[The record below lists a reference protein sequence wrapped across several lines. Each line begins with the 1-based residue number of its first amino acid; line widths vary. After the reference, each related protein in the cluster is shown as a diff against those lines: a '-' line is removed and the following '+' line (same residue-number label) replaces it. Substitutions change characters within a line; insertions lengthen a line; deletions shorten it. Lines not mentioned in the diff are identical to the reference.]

1 MPRLRCVRLSARL
14 AKIVCVSAMV
24 ALLIHGATVVPPAFA
39 QARAP
44 RKQVLVIH
52 SYHQGYAWT
61 DRINQGIQ
69 ETLGRADC
77 DIHVEYLDAKHFS
90 RETVFPIMAR
100 LMAEKY
106 RDAKFDIVMTSDDSA
121 LDFALEQRARL
132 FPGAPLVFCGL
143 NDYSP
148 QRVSGHRDCTG
159 VAENFN
165 LAGTLG
171 LMLGLHPQTRQVAVV
186 SDVTPTGQLNLK
198 RLREVAPRFQARVK
212 FLDLAGLTAGELTK
226 RLRELPQ
233 DSLVLNLSFW
243 REPGGR
249 SFGFHEGLAIVAR
262 ASSVPMYSPWGHMIC
277 EGAVGGLVIS
287 GELQGKEAARL
298 ALMIL
303 GGKPASE
310 IPVIT
315 ETPDLPLFDYD
326 ALRRFNISL
335 DKLPR
340 DSVVLNKPQNFY
352 QRYRLLI
359 WLTAAFILAQSVAI
373 VALGINIGRRRRAE
387 TALKGSEQRYRDLF
401 DSISDLIY
409 TQDLDGRFLN
419 VNRALADFLGRK
431 REEIIGRA
439 AVEFMPLE
447 TADSFEHNYLKTL
460 REKGHHEGI
469 VAYLDRRGKKHY
481 LEYRNALVRPQSGPP
496 YISGSGHEV
505 TERMQTEKQLRFLQ
519 RQLMQSQ
526 KMEAIGTLAG
536 GIAHDFNNILGVVL
550 GYTELA
556 LAQTQNGNAAQE
568 ELQAVLQA
576 CERGRDLVK
585 QILAFSRQGEPQRQT
600 VDLAV
605 SISEGLKLV
614 RASLPRT
621 IEIKS
626 SSICKRALAVA
637 DPTQLHQVLM
647 NLCANAA
654 HAMREK
660 GGILAVGLSEVELDE
675 SEAQEYPPL
684 KAGSYYMIM
693 VSDTG
698 HGMSREVL
706 DRVFEPFFTTK
717 PQGEGTGMG
726 LAMVHGI
733 VSAHGGA
740 IRVWSAPGQG
750 SRFEILL
757 PKAQETAQAKPS
769 AAEPPMMGG
778 QERIMVVDDEP
789 DILEVLQR
797 ALRNQG
803 YKVEAFGDSRKALQ
817 AIKDRPQEF
826 DLLFTDQTMP
836 GLTGAGLAR
845 EALMVRPD
853 LPVVLCTGFSESID
867 QEQALDL
874 GVREFVMKPVLMA
887 DLARA
892 VRRALDGGARPGLE
906 GAVC

>member
-1 MPRLRCVRLSARL
+1 M
-14 AKIVCVSAMV
+14 
-24 ALLIHGATVVPPAFA
+24 
-39 QARAP
+39 
-44 RKQVLVIH
+44 
-52 SYHQGYAWT
+52 
-61 DRINQGIQ
+61 
-69 ETLGRADC
+69 
-77 DIHVEYLDAKHFS
+77 EYLDAKHFG
-90 RETVFPIMAR
+90 REKVFPIMAR

-106 RDAKFDIVMTSDDSA
+106 RGAKFDLVLTSDDCA

-148 QRVSGHRDCTG
+148 QRIAGQRDCTG

-171 LMLGLHPQTRQVAVV
+171 LMLGLHPQARQVAVV

-198 RLREVAPRFQARVK
+198 RLREVAPRFQGRAE
-212 FLDLAGLTAGELTK
+212 FLELAGLSADELTK
-226 RLRELPQ
+226 KLQALPE

-243 REPGGR
+243 REPGGC
-249 SFGFHEGLAIVAR
+249 SFEFHQGLAIVTR
-262 ASSVPMYSPWGHMIC
+262 ASPVPVYSPWDYMIC
-277 EGAVGGLVIS
+277 QGTVGGLVIS

-298 ALMIL
+298 GLMIL
-303 GGKPASE
+303 NGKPASE

-315 ETPDLPLFDYD
+315 KNPDLPLFDYR
-326 ALRRFNISL
+326 ALQRFNIAL
-335 DKLPR
+335 EDLPE
-340 DSVVLNKPQNFY
+340 DSVLLNQPQNFY
-352 QRYRLLI
+352 RRYRVLI
-359 WLTAAFILAQSVAI
+359 WLTAAFIAAQSVAI
-373 VALGINIGRRRRAE
+373 VALGVNMARRRRAE

-409 TQDLDGRFLN
+409 TQDMAGRFLS
-419 VNRALADFLGRK
+419 VNRALADFLGCK

-447 TADSFEHNYLKTL
+447 TADSFEHKYLKGL
-460 REKGHHEGI
+460 REKGHYEGI
-469 VAYLDRRGKKHY
+469 AAYLDRRGQRRY
-481 LEYRNALVRPQSGPP
+481 LEYRNALVRPQSGVP
-496 YISGSGHEV
+496 YISGSGREV

-556 LAQTQNGNAAQE
+556 LALAQNGDAAQE

-600 VDLAV
+600 VNLAV
-605 SISEGLKLV
+605 SIREGLKLL

-626 SSICKRALAVA
+626 SSLNKRALAVA

-647 NLCANAA
+647 NLCANAS

-660 GGILAVGLSEVELDE
+660 GGILDVSLSKVELDE
-675 SEAQEYPPL
+675 NEVQEYPPL
-684 KAGSYYMIM
+684 KPGSYYMIM

-698 HGMSREVL
+698 HGMSHEVL
-706 DRVFEPFFTTK
+706 DRIFDPFFTTK

-740 IRVWSAPGQG
+740 VRVWSAPEQG

-757 PKAQETAQAKPS
+757 PEAQEADQASPPDI
-769 AAEPPMMGG
+769 EPPMGG
-778 QERIMVVDDEP
+778 QESIILVDDEP

-803 YKVEAFGDSRKALQ
+803 YKVEAFGDSRQALQ
-817 AIKDRPQEF
+817 AIKERPQDF

-845 EALMVRPD
+845 EALTVRPD

-867 QEQALDL
+867 QEQALEL

-892 VRRALDGGARPGLE
+892 VRRALDGASSGQE
-906 GAVC
+906 GAA